1 MNPVSNASTT
11 RIASGTGTTRK
22 MLPSPSRPNELG
34 RFTTGIPSV
43 MTSVTP
49 RAKRL
54 GESPARN
61 RVSDYQE
68 GLGD

>member
-1 MNPVSNASTT
+1 
-11 RIASGTGTTRK
+11 

-49 RAKRL
+49 RAAPIVPSVAMNGLIFSRVMSA
-54 GESPARN
+54 EFSSPQAAPPSIAPATLRT
-61 RVSDYQE
+61 SE
-68 GLGD
+68 